1 MPCRKSNG
9 RRLSA
14 KPWYIVAHS
23 MSSRPRPTTDAPI
36 SATQSPSTVSATSV
50 RMIASQRTGSAA
62 ADLYV
67 ALTRARSEAVKRDT
81 DVVLAP
87 TVAGQWQQGWFIANP
102 GLAGAN
108 LDVHRAMGNVTIT
121 GPAKVTYHA
130 NGRLG
135 GGAIVSFDI
144 SASGV
149 ADHRC
154 VSVDLSGRPYQKA
167 SGC

>member
-1 MPCRKSNG
+1 MDRIAQHPAIIERSCRCRGFTLVEVMVTVAVLAILASAGMPSF
-9 RRLSA
+9 
-14 KPWYIVAHS
+14 
-23 MSSRPRPTTDAPI
+23 T
-36 SATQSPSTVSATSV
+36 